1 MRLYIVRHGKA
12 MDAQPACSS
21 CSCSGAERSGDAGD
35 DFSRE
40 LTGRGQA
47 QARFLASKMAKDGRP
62 ISTIY
67 TSRFPRALQTAHA
80 IQRPLACDVQTDARL
95 EVDHE
100 VSEALQIIH
109 DCEGQRELMLVGHNP
124 QLGELISVLCSGL
137 PPQELILKTGE
148 MVVIDIRPSQPVGSG
163 KLVDRA
169 RLCDNVQADDT
180 VMGDVE
186 TLIPKAR

>member
-21 CSCSGAERSGDAGD
+21 CTCGSGEE

-40 LTGRGQA
+40 LTSRGQA
-47 QARFLASKMAKDGRP
+47 QARFLAAKLAKDGRA
-62 ISTIY
+62 IATIV

-80 IQRPLACDVQTDARL
+80 IQRPLSCDVRSDVRL

-100 VSEALQIIH
+100 VAEALEIIH
-109 DCEGQRELMLVGHNP
+109 ECEDDRELMLVGHNP

-169 RLCDNVQADDT
+169 RLCDSAISEDT
-180 VMGDVE
+180 VIGDVE
-186 TLIPKAR
+186 SLIHKTR

>member
-12 MDAQPACSS
+12 TDAQPACSA
-21 CSCSGAERSGDAGD
+21 CACGAGTGGGED
-35 DFSRE
+35 DFSRG

-47 QARFLASKMAKDGRP
+47 QARFLAARIAKDGRA
-62 ISTIY
+62 IATIVS
-67 TSRFPRALQTAHA
+67 SRFPRALQTAHA
-80 IQRPLACDVQTDARL
+80 IQRPLACDLLTDVRL

-100 VSEALQIIH
+100 VSEALEII
-109 DCEGQRELMLVGHNP
+109 RESENERDLMLVGHNP

-169 RLCDNVQADDT
+169 RLSDSAQADDT
-180 VMGDVE
+180 VIGDVE
-186 TLIPKAR
+186 SLVHKAR

>member
-1 MRLYIVRHGKA
+1 L
-12 MDAQPACSS
+12 
-21 CSCSGAERSGDAGD
+21 GAGGGED

-47 QARFLASKMAKDGRP
+47 QARFLASKLAKDGRP
-62 ISTIY
+62 VATIV

-80 IQRPLACDVQTDARL
+80 IQRPLACDLKTDSRL

-100 VSEALQIIH
+100 VSEALAIIH
-109 DCEGQRELMLVGHNP
+109 DCEDKRELMLVGHNP

-169 RLCDNVQADDT
+169 RLCDSAPADDT

-186 TLIPKAR
+186 SLIPPHPKAH